1 MQHASN
7 LHIISNLHICLAIQT
22 LYLKLPILCTDV
34 PVSLTHI
41 HKMTKT
47 KRLTCFLRMEPGLDL
62 QIPIPF
68 WCVLTAPSQ
77 RTCVARRT
85 AQIRSELEHHWDIDG
100 VEIEVTA
107 EVLCLMSTS
116 EGRITVNDEVIQELH
131 ASEF

>member
-1 MQHASN
+1 M
-7 LHIISNLHICLAIQT
+7 
-22 LYLKLPILCTDV
+22 
-34 PVSLTHI
+34 
-41 HKMTKT
+41 T
-47 KRLTCFLRMEPGLDL
+47 KRLTCFLCMEPGLDL